1 MVSLR
6 LGCFETEQP
15 NSCFSIRHLGAAFQR
30 RSSLLLSKQFATG
43 KPLPRSQNL
52 SDQMKEPQT
61 LPALLKRNA
70 DRYGDRRVAIR
81 EKEFG
86 IWQSTTWEGYYENV
100 RDFALGL
107 HQLGFNQG
115 DNLSYAGDNRPQGLY
130 AELAVQA
137 LGGAIVGIYPDSHL
151 EQVEYIINHS
161 DSIFIVAGDQE
172 QADKVLE
179 LKSTCPKVKKVI
191 VDDPK
196 GMRHYD
202 DPLLAYF
209 RDIQKLG
216 RELAQKQP
224 DLFDEMIAKVA
235 PDDVGMI
242 NYTSGTTGVP
252 KGSMITQ
259 KNMVA
264 VARLQDAVDAARDD
278 FEYVSFLPFA
288 WIGEQEF
295 GVYWPLYKAFAV
307 NFPEKVETVQENI
320 REIGPHI
327 LLAPPRIWEKICSD
341 IQVKIQEAV
350 WIKRFVYQTFLPVG
364 YRMADLILEK
374 KRPPVRW
381 RLLNWIAYLM
391 LFRSLNNFFGLTQL
405 RHAYTGGAPLGPEI
419 FKMFLALGVKIKQAY
434 GATET
439 TAATIV
445 HRTDDIRLETVGV
458 PLPEVDVKTTD
469 TGELLTRGE
478 MVFKGYYKNPQ
489 ATQQALKDGWFYSG
503 DAAIIDDDGHVVII
517 DRMADVMKL
526 SDGSRFSPQLI
537 ENKLKFSPFIMDAV
551 IIGQEKPYIAAMI
564 SVDAGN
570 VGKWAENNQIA
581 YTTFTDLSQK
591 REVYDLI
598 ADEVVKTNQ
607 TLPKVA
613 KVKKFVLLYK
623 ELDADDEE
631 LTRTRKVRRKFVLQ
645 RYKELVDA
653 LYGDQ
658 EELDIEADIRYR
670 DGTAYRMK
678 TKVVVKRVND

>member
-1 MVSLR
+1 M
-6 LGCFETEQP
+6 
-15 NSCFSIRHLGAAFQR
+15 A
-30 RSSLLLSKQFATG
+30 
-43 KPLPRSQNL
+43 
-52 SDQMKEPQT
+52 KEYLT
-61 LPALLKRNA
+61 LPALLQQNA
-70 DRYGDRRVAIR
+70 ERYGDGRVAIR

-86 IWQSTTWEGYYENV
+86 IWQSTTWRSYYEHV

-107 HQLGFNQG
+107 HQLGFKRG
-115 DNLSYAGDNRPQGLY
+115 DKISYAGDNRPQGLY
-130 AELAVQA
+130 AELAAQA

-151 EQVEYIINHS
+151 DQVEYIINHS
-161 DSIFIVAGDQE
+161 DSIFVVAGDQE

-179 LKSTCPKVKKVI
+179 LRSSCPKVKKVI

-202 DPLLAYF
+202 DPILTYF
-209 RDIQKLG
+209 KDIQKLG
-216 RELAQKQP
+216 RELAEKEP
-224 DLFDEMIAKVA
+224 GLFSQMIAGVS

-242 NYTSGTTGVP
+242 NYTSGTTGLP

-264 VARLQDAVDAARDD
+264 VARLQDRVDCARDD

-341 IQVKIQEAV
+341 IQVKIQESV
-350 WIKRFVYQTFLPVG
+350 WIKRFVYKSFLPVG
-364 YRMADLILEK
+364 YRMADFSLEK
-374 KRPPVRW
+374 KIPPIGW
-381 RLLNWIAYLM
+381 RLVNRLAYLL
-391 LFRSLNNFFGLTQL
+391 LFRALNNYFGLTRLQ
-405 RHAYTGGAPLGPEI
+405 HAYTGGAPLGPEI

-445 HRTDDIRLETVGV
+445 HRTDDIRLDTVGV
-458 PLPEVDVKTTD
+458 PLPEIEVRTTD
-469 TGELLTRGE
+469 TGELLTKGDT
-478 MVFKGYYKNPQ
+478 VFKGYYKNPE
-489 ATQQALKDGWFYSG
+489 ATEAAIHDGWFYSG
-503 DAAIIDDDGHVVII
+503 DAAVIDDDGHVVII

-551 IIGQEKPYIAAMI
+551 VIGQEKPFIAAMI
-564 SVDAGN
+564 SIDSGN
-570 VGKWAENNQIA
+570 VGKWAENHQIP

-591 REVYDLI
+591 KEVCDLI
-598 ADEVVKTNQ
+598 AKEVLKTNAS
-607 TLPKVA
+607 LPKVA
-613 KVKKFVLLYK
+613 RVRKFVLLYK

-631 LTRTRKVRRKFVLQ
+631 LTRTRKVRRKFVIE
-645 RYKELVDA
+645 RYNALIEA
-653 LYGDQ
+653 LYGDR
-658 EELDIEADIRYR
+658 ETLDIEADIRYR
-670 DGTAYRMK
+670 DGTGYRMK
-678 TKVVVKRVND
+678 TRVMIKQVEA

>member
-1 MVSLR
+1 MYD
-6 LGCFETEQP
+6 P
-15 NSCFSIRHLGAAFQR
+15 NI
-30 RSSLLLSKQFATG
+30 
-43 KPLPRSQNL
+43 
-52 SDQMKEPQT
+52 T

-70 DRYGDRRVAIR
+70 ERYGDKRTAIR

-86 IWQSTTWEGYYENV
+86 IWQSVTWQGYYENV

-107 HQLGFNQG
+107 RKLGFKRGN
-115 DNLSYAGDNRPQGLY
+115 NLAYAGDNRPQGLY

-137 LGGAIVGIYPDSHL
+137 LGGAVVGIYPDSHL
-151 EQVEYIINHS
+151 EQVAYIINHS
-161 DSIFIVAGDQE
+161 DSIYLVAGDQE

-179 LKSTCPKVKKVI
+179 LKSTCPKVEKVI

-202 DPLLAYF
+202 DPLLAF
-209 RDIQKLG
+209 FKDIQTSG
-216 RELAQKQP
+216 RRLADTQP
-224 DLFDEMIAKVA
+224 QLFDELIADVS

-242 NYTSGTTGVP
+242 NYTSGTTGLP

-264 VARLQDAVDAARDD
+264 VARLQDAVDSAQDN

-288 WIGEQEF
+288 WIGEQQF

-341 IQVKIQEAV
+341 IQVKIQESV
-350 WIKRFVYQTFLPVG
+350 WIKRYVYQTFLPVG
-364 YRMADLILEK
+364 YRMADDTLEK
-374 KRPPVRW
+374 RKPSIGR
-381 RLLNWIAYLM
+381 RLLNGIAYVM
-391 LFRSLNNFFGLTQL
+391 LFRSLNNFFGLTRL

-419 FKMFLALGVKIKQAY
+419 FKMFLALGIKIKQAY

-439 TAATIV
+439 TAATII
-445 HRTDDIRLETVGV
+445 HRTDDIRLDTVGT
-458 PLPEVDVKTTD
+458 PLPEIEVRTTD
-469 TGELLTRGE
+469 TGELLTKGDT
-478 MVFKGYYKNPQ
+478 VFKGYYKNPE
-489 ATQQALKDGWFYSG
+489 ATAKTIIDGWFHSG

-551 IIGQEKPYIAAMI
+551 VIGQEKPYIAAMI

-570 VGKWAENNQIA
+570 VGKWAENRQLA
-581 YTTFTDLSQK
+581 YTTHGRRQP
-591 REVYDLI
+591 I
-598 ADEVVKTNQ
+598 A
-607 TLPKVA
+607 A
-613 KVKKFVLLYK
+613 
-623 ELDADDEE
+623 
-631 LTRTRKVRRKFVLQ
+631 
-645 RYKELVDA
+645 
-653 LYGDQ
+653 GDKP
-658 EELDIEADIRYR
+658 DIRRFRYR
-670 DGTAYRMK
+670 P
-678 TKVVVKRVND
+678 

>member
-1 MVSLR
+1 MSDQNITL
-6 LGCFETEQP
+6 P
-15 NSCFSIRHLGAAFQR
+15 
-30 RSSLLLSKQFATG
+30 SLLKQ
-43 KPLPRSQNL
+43 
-52 SDQMKEPQT
+52 
-61 LPALLKRNA
+61 NA
-70 DRYGDRRVAIR
+70 ERYGNSRVAIR

-86 IWQSTTWEGYYENV
+86 IWQSVTWQGYYENV
-100 RDFALGL
+100 RGFALGL
-107 HQLGFNQG
+107 HQLGFKRGN
-115 DNLSYAGDNRPQGLY
+115 NLAYAGDNRPQGLY
-130 AELAVQA
+130 AELAVQT

-151 EQVEYIINHS
+151 DQVEYIINHS
-161 DSIFIVAGDQE
+161 DSIFLVAGDQE

-179 LKSTCPKVKKVI
+179 LKSSCPKVRKVI

-196 GMRHYD
+196 GMRRYG
-202 DPLLAYF
+202 DPILAF
-209 RDIQKLG
+209 FKDIQKSG
-216 RELAQKQP
+216 RQVAETQP
-224 DLFDEMIAKVA
+224 HLFDEMIAEIS

-242 NYTSGTTGVP
+242 NYTSGTTGLP

-264 VARLQDAVDAARDD
+264 VARLQDAVDSAQDN

-288 WIGEQEF
+288 WIGEQQF
-295 GVYWPLYKAFAV
+295 GVYWPLAKAFAV

-341 IQVKIQEAV
+341 IQVKIQEAG
-350 WIKRFVYQTFLPVG
+350 WIKRLVYRIFLPVG
-364 YRMADLILEK
+364 YRMADFTLEK
-374 KRPPVRW
+374 IKPPMGW
-381 RLLNWIAYLM
+381 RILSWIAYLL
-391 LFRSLNNFFGLTQL
+391 LFRSLNNYFGLTRL

-445 HRTDDIRLETVGV
+445 HRTDDIRIDTVGV
-458 PLPEVDVKTTD
+458 PLPGIEVRTTD
-469 TGELLTRGE
+469 TGELLTKGDT
-478 MVFKGYYKNPQ
+478 VFKGYYKNPE
-489 ATQQALKDGWFYSG
+489 ATTEAIIDGWFYSG

-551 IIGQEKPYIAAMI
+551 VIGQEKPYIAAMI

-570 VGKWAENNQIA
+570 VGKWAENKQLA

-591 REVYDLI
+591 KEIYDLI
-598 ADEVVKTNQ
+598 AKEVAKTNHS
-607 TLPKVA
+607 LPKVA
-613 KVKKFVLLYK
+613 KVRRFVLLYK

-631 LTRTRKVRRKFVLQ
+631 LTRTRKVRRKFVIE
-645 RYKELVDA
+645 RYKELIEA
-653 LYGDQ
+653 LYGDK
-658 EELDIEADIRYR
+658 EKIDIEADIRYK
-670 DGTAYRMK
+670 DGKGYRMK
-678 TKVVVKRVND
+678 TRVMIRPVDN

>member
-1 MVSLR
+1 
-6 LGCFETEQP
+6 
-15 NSCFSIRHLGAAFQR
+15 
-30 RSSLLLSKQFATG
+30 
-43 KPLPRSQNL
+43 
-52 SDQMKEPQT
+52 MKEPQT

-107 HQLGFNQG
+107 HQLGFNHG

-678 TKVVVKRVND
+678 TKVVVKRVSD

>member
-1 MVSLR
+1 
-6 LGCFETEQP
+6 
-15 NSCFSIRHLGAAFQR
+15 
-30 RSSLLLSKQFATG
+30 
-43 KPLPRSQNL
+43 
-52 SDQMKEPQT
+52 MKEPQT
-61 LPALLKRNA
+61 LPSLLKQNA
-70 DRYGDRRVAIR
+70 ERYGNSRVAIR

-86 IWQSTTWEGYYENV
+86 IWQSVTWQGYYENV

-107 HQLGFNQG
+107 HQLGFKRGN
-115 DNLSYAGDNRPQGLY
+115 NLAYAGDNRPQGLY
-130 AELAVQA
+130 AELAVQT

-151 EQVEYIINHS
+151 DQVEYIINHS
-161 DSIFIVAGDQE
+161 DSIFLVAGDQE

-179 LKSTCPKVKKVI
+179 LKSSCPKVRKVI

-196 GMRHYD
+196 GMRRYG
-202 DPLLAYF
+202 DPILAF
-209 RDIQKLG
+209 FKDIQKSG
-216 RELAQKQP
+216 RQTADTQP
-224 DLFDEMIAKVA
+224 HLFDEMIAEIS

-242 NYTSGTTGVP
+242 NYTSGTTGLP

-264 VARLQDAVDAARDD
+264 VARLQDAVDSAQDN

-288 WIGEQEF
+288 WIGEQQF
-295 GVYWPLYKAFAV
+295 GVYWPLVKAFAV

-341 IQVKIQEAV
+341 IQVKIQEAG
-350 WIKRFVYQTFLPVG
+350 WIKRFVYRIFLPIG
-364 YRMADLILEK
+364 YRMADFTLEK
-374 KRPPVRW
+374 IKPPMGW
-381 RLLNWIAYLM
+381 RILSWIAYLL
-391 LFRSLNNFFGLTQL
+391 LFRSLNNYFGLTRL

-445 HRTDDIRLETVGV
+445 HRTDDIRIDTVGV
-458 PLPEVDVKTTD
+458 PLPGIEVRTTD
-469 TGELLTRGE
+469 TGELLTKGDT
-478 MVFKGYYKNPQ
+478 VFKGYYKNPE
-489 ATQQALKDGWFYSG
+489 ATTEAIIDGWFYSG

-551 IIGQEKPYIAAMI
+551 VIGQEKPYIAVMI

-570 VGKWAENNQIA
+570 VGKWAENKQIA
-581 YTTFTDLSQK
+581 YTTFADLSQK
-591 REVYDLI
+591 KEIYDLI
-598 ADEVVKTNQ
+598 AKEVAKTNHS
-607 TLPKVA
+607 LPKVA
-613 KVKKFVLLYK
+613 KVRRLVLLYK

-631 LTRTRKVRRKFVLQ
+631 LTRTRKVRRKFVIE
-645 RYKELVDA
+645 RYKELIEA
-653 LYGDQ
+653 LYGDK
-658 EELDIEADIRYR
+658 EKIDIEADIRYK
-670 DGTAYRMK
+670 DGKGYRMK
-678 TKVVVKRVND
+678 TRVMIKEIGVD

>member
-1 MVSLR
+1 MS
-6 LGCFETEQP
+6 EQP
-15 NSCFSIRHLGAAFQR
+15 N
-30 RSSLLLSKQFATG
+30 
-43 KPLPRSQNL
+43 
-52 SDQMKEPQT
+52 T

-70 DRYGDRRVAIR
+70 ERYGHSRVAIR

-86 IWQSTTWEGYYENV
+86 IWQSTTWQGYYEHV

-107 HQLGFNQG
+107 HQLGFNRG
-115 DNLSYAGDNRPQGLY
+115 DKVAYAGDNRPQGLY
-130 AELAVQA
+130 AELAAQA

-151 EQVEYIINHS
+151 DQVEYIINHS
-161 DSIFIVAGDQE
+161 DAVYVVAGDQE

-179 LKSTCPKVKKVI
+179 LKSACPGLKKVI

-202 DPLLAYF
+202 DPILAYF
-209 RDIQKLG
+209 KDIEKLG
-216 RELAQKQP
+216 RELAATQP
-224 DLFDEMIAKVA
+224 RLFDEMIAAVA
-235 PDDVGMI
+235 PEDVGMI
-242 NYTSGTTGVP
+242 NYTSGTTGLP

-259 KNMVA
+259 DNMVA
-264 VARLQDAVDAARDD
+264 VARLQDRVDAARDD

-295 GVYWPLYKAFAV
+295 GVYWPIYKAFAV

-341 IQVKIQEAV
+341 IQVKIQEAA
-350 WIKRFVYQTFLPVG
+350 WIKRLVYRTFLPVG
-364 YRMADLILEK
+364 YRMADFILEK
-374 KRPPVRW
+374 KKPGIGW
-381 RLLNWIAYLM
+381 RLVNWMAYLI
-391 LFRSLNNFFGLTQL
+391 LFRSLNNYFGLTRL
-405 RHAYTGGAPLGPEI
+405 HHAYTGGAPLGPEI
-419 FKMFLALGVKIKQAY
+419 FKMFLALGLKIKQAY

-439 TAATIV
+439 TAATII
-445 HRTDDIRLETVGV
+445 HRTDDIRLDTVGV
-458 PLPEVDVKTTD
+458 PLPEIEVKITD
-469 TGELLTRGE
+469 TGELLTRGAT
-478 MVFKGYYKNPQ
+478 VFKGYYKSPE
-489 ATQQALKDGWFYSG
+489 ASAKAIRDGWFYSG
-503 DAAIIDDDGHVVII
+503 DAAVIDDDGHVIII

-551 IIGQEKPYIAAMI
+551 IIGQEKPYITAMI

-591 REVYDLI
+591 KEVYELI
-598 ADEVVKTNQ
+598 ALEVAKTNQ
-607 TLPKVA
+607 SLPRVA
-613 KVKKFVLLYK
+613 QIRRFVLLYK

-631 LTRTRKVRRKFVLQ
+631 LTRTRKVRRKFVIE
-645 RYKELVDA
+645 RYMDLVEA
-653 LYGDQ
+653 LYGDR
-658 EELDIEADIRYR
+658 EELDIEADIKYQ
-670 DGTAYRMK
+670 DGSAYRMK
-678 TKVVVKRVND
+678 TRVMVKRVEA

>member
-1 MVSLR
+1 M
-6 LGCFETEQP
+6 
-15 NSCFSIRHLGAAFQR
+15 
-30 RSSLLLSKQFATG
+30 
-43 KPLPRSQNL
+43 
-52 SDQMKEPQT
+52 SDQHIT

-70 DRYGDRRVAIR
+70 ERYGDRRVAIR

-86 IWQSTTWEGYYENV
+86 IWQSVTWQGYYENV

-107 HQLGFNQG
+107 QQLGFERGN
-115 DNLSYAGDNRPQGLY
+115 NLAYAGDNRPQGLY

-161 DSIFIVAGDQE
+161 DSIFLVAGDQE

-179 LKSTCPKVKKVI
+179 LKSSCPRVKKVI

-196 GMRHYD
+196 GMRRYD
-202 DPLLAYF
+202 DPILAF
-209 RDIQKLG
+209 FKDIQKSG
-216 RELAQKQP
+216 RRVADKQP
-224 DLFDEMIAKVA
+224 HLFDEMIAEVS
-235 PDDVGMI
+235 PDDLGMI
-242 NYTSGTTGVP
+242 NYTSGTTGLP

-264 VARLQDAVDAARDD
+264 VARLQDAVDSAQDT

-288 WIGEQEF
+288 WIGEQQF

-327 LLAPPRIWEKICSD
+327 LLAPPRIWERICSD

-350 WIKRFVYQTFLPVG
+350 WVKRYVYKTFLPVG
-364 YRMADLILEK
+364 YRMADDTLEK
-374 KRPPVRW
+374 RKPSAGR
-381 RLLNWIAYLM
+381 RLLNWIAYVM
-391 LFRSLNNFFGLTQL
+391 LFRSLNNFFGLTRL
-405 RHAYTGGAPLGPEI
+405 HHAYTGGAPLGPEI

-434 GATET
+434 GTTET
-439 TAATIV
+439 TAANIV
-445 HRTDDIRLETVGV
+445 HRTDDIRLDTVGI
-458 PLPEVDVKTTD
+458 PLPEIEVKTTD
-469 TGELLTRGE
+469 TGELLTKGDT
-478 MVFKGYYKNPQ
+478 VFKGYYKNPE
-489 ATQQALKDGWFYSG
+489 ATAKSIIDGWFHSG

-551 IIGQEKPYIAAMI
+551 VIGQEKPYIAAMI
-564 SVDAGN
+564 SADAGN
-570 VGKWAENNQIA
+570 VGKWAENRQLA
-581 YTTFTDLSQK
+581 YTTFADLSQK
-591 REVYDLI
+591 KEIYDLI
-598 ADEVVKTNQ
+598 AKEVAKTNHS
-607 TLPKVA
+607 LPKVA
-613 KVKKFVLLYK
+613 KVRRFVMLYK

-631 LTRTRKVRRKFVLQ
+631 LTRTRKVRRKFVVE
-645 RYKELVDA
+645 RYKELIEA
-653 LYGDQ
+653 LYGDK
-658 EELDIEADIRYR
+658 EEVDIEADVRYK
-670 DGTAYRMK
+670 DGKGYRMK
-678 TKVVVKRVND
+678 TRVMIKSVDN